1 MNTGPQGF
9 IYDAANYTL
18 LLIKLFILI
27 HTVQMSDFVIVYKV
41 TCIHVFYPVII
52 AFLHVMEYVT
62 LLLYI
67 NFLVKYSRYSIGQ
80 FSIVQYSIVLV
91 IID

>member
-1 MNTGPQGF
+1 MNTGPHGF

-41 TCIHVFYPVII
+41 TYIHVFYPVII

-67 NFLVKYSRYSIGQ
+67 NFLVKYSR
-80 FSIVQYSIVLV
+80 
-91 IID
+91 

>member
-1 MNTGPQGF
+1 MNTGPKGF

-41 TCIHVFYPVII
+41 TYIHVFYPVII

-67 NFLVKYSRYSIGQ
+67 NFLVKYSR
-80 FSIVQYSIVLV
+80 
-91 IID
+91 

>member
-41 TCIHVFYPVII
+41 TYIHVFYPVII

-67 NFLVKYSRYSIGQ
+67 NFLVKYSR
-80 FSIVQYSIVLV
+80 
-91 IID
+91 